1 MEIDRTCYRT
11 VMSEEHKPLKSWA
24 ARQAVA
30 ILAVDNIKVSDF
42 GYDLLR
48 RREEGLITYEQA
60 REEIRSRA
68 RSMAAREKE
77 ERTKLGIQLA
87 DSIDNI

>member
-1 MEIDRTCYRT
+1 MA
-11 VMSEEHKPLKSWA
+11 MSEEHKPLKSWA

-48 RREEGLITYEQA
+48 RREEGLITYEQGRAELVA
-60 REEIRSRA
+60 RGHA
-68 RSMAAREKE
+68 MAAREKE

-87 DSIDNI
+87 DSIDHIPK

>member
-1 MEIDRTCYRT
+1 MSNREE
-11 VMSEEHKPLKSWA
+11 VAMSEARKPLKTWA

-42 GYDLLR
+42 GYDMLR

-68 RSMAAREKE
+68 RSMAANKIKGR
-77 ERTKLGIQLA
+77 
-87 DSIDNI
+87 